1 MPCLSSTTRSFLFK
15 MLHELLPTE
24 QRLNRIGR
32 NNEAS
37 CKYSCSGQPTADL
50 AHCLLSCNLVK
61 DVGMWL
67 LQIDTSKTVA
77 DILQFRLENEG
88 KIWLAANVLEYC
100 WNKRSEGK
108 KAELV
113 ECIAK
118 LKYDV
123 SLLSSSKYLNIASQ
137 VGEVL

>member
-1 MPCLSSTTRSFLFK
+1 
-15 MLHELLPTE
+15 
-24 QRLNRIGR
+24 
-32 NNEAS
+32 
-37 CKYSCSGQPTADL
+37 
-50 AHCLLSCNLVK
+50 
-61 DVGMWL
+61 MWL

-123 SLLSSSKYLNIASQ
+123 RLLSSSKYLNIASQ
-137 VGEVL
+137 LGEVL